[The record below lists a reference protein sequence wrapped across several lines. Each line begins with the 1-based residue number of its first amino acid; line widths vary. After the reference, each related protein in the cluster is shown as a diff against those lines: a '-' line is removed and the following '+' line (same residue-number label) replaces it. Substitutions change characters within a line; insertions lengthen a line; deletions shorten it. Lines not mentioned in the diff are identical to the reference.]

1 MIAFVIQNKYSLL
14 HLICIHNF
22 VTFFL
27 KIEFEVISSSGPTN
41 SGSPVEENNGNI
53 YRKMCMKGRRSGEG
67 YPSRKKLT
75 VSP

>member
-27 KIEFEVISSSGPTN
+27 KIEFEVIIVFRTH
-41 SGSPVEENNGNI
+41 
-53 YRKMCMKGRRSGEG
+53 
-67 YPSRKKLT
+67 KLWI
-75 VSP
+75 SCRGKQWQHL